1 MTDHGIRSGSLQF
14 YPRVRAKK
22 VLPSVNWKIVLDK
35 SGVEGVN
42 FLGFIGYK
50 VGMVSVSAK
59 DMTEDSMTKNKSVII
74 PATILECPALKI
86 YSVRFYKNSNVVKEV
101 VVSNEKDLKKK
112 IKVSKEVKNLDSVK
126 DLDYDDVRVI
136 VYSDVRS
143 AGFGKKKPDMLEIG
157 LSGGKDEKLNFVKE
171 KIGKDISVAD
181 VFKIEDG
188 LVDVRGVTKGYG
200 TQGPVKRFG
209 ISLKA
214 KKSEKGQR
222 RPGSLAPW
230 HPARVTF
237 RAPMAGQTGYHN
249 RIVYNNLILNVGK
262 ISEKD
267 INKDSGFHRYGK
279 IKTDYLILRGSIP
292 GPKKRGLVIT
302 PAIRATKFQAKK
314 KFEVAELR

>member
-22 VLPSVNWKIVLDK
+22 VLPSVNWDIIADK
-35 SGVEGVN
+35 AKKESVN
-42 FLGFIGYK
+42 LLGFIGYK
-50 VGMVSVSAK
+50 VGMTSISAK
-59 DMTEDSMTKNKSVII
+59 DMTEHSMMKNKNIVI
-74 PATILECPALKI
+74 PATIIECPVLKI
-86 YSVRFYKNSNVVKEV
+86 YSVRFYKNSKVVKEV
-101 VVSNEKDLKKK
+101 VVSNEKELKKK
-112 IKVSKEVKNLDSVK
+112 VKVSKNVKKIEDIKN
-126 DLDYDDVRVI
+126 LDYDDIRVI
-136 VYSDVRS
+136 VYSDVKS
-143 AGFGKKKPDMLEIG
+143 AGFGKKKPDMLEIA
-157 LSGGKDEKLNFVKE
+157 LSGEKDEKLNFVKE
-171 KIGKDISVAD
+171 KIGKDISIVD
-181 VFKIEDG
+181 VFNVKDG
-188 LVDVRGVTKGYG
+188 LVDVRAVTKGYG

-249 RIVYNNLILNVGK
+249 RVVYNNLILQVGK

-267 INKDSGFHRYGK
+267 INSDSGFHKYGK

-302 PAIRATKFQAKK
+302 FAIRATKFQAKK
-314 KFEVAELR
+314 KFEVGDLR